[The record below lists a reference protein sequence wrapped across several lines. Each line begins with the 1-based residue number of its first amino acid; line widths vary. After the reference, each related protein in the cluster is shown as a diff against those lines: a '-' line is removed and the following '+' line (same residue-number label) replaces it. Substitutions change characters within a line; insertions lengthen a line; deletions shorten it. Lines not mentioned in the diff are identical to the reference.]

1 MNRIAQALQGVGRD
15 KLVASGLVLIAV
27 IAFIAFMVQNLTRTP
42 MAVLYSQVTAD
53 DAGAIVKELE
63 ARGVPNQWR
72 EDIGAIMAP
81 RDMIARLRLDLASRG
96 IPAGSGVGYEI
107 FDRGDGW
114 SATSFIQNVN
124 QLRAMEGEIARSIRS
139 LAPVQAARVHLAIP
153 ERKLFRRDQDAPH
166 ASVVLKLRGELDA
179 GQIRAIR
186 HLTAAAVEGL
196 KPDRVAIVDERGRLL
211 ASTGDPGDQLAAAV
225 DERQAGYE
233 KRLQSRIEDIVAS
246 VVGQGR
252 TRVQVHVELDH
263 NRVQQ
268 TQETYDPESRVVR
281 STQTRNESRSND
293 GENAAVGAAGQ
304 VPNSGAQQQGGAGAP
319 REQSN
324 KVEETTNY
332 EISKT
337 VRVETVESGRVKRLS
352 VAVLVDGAY
361 KKAANGDVTYEPRR
375 QEELD
380 RIAALVR
387 SGVGYDGKRG
397 DQIEV
402 ANLRFADVPA
412 ALEMPL
418 GDKPSLSSL
427 EDWLRLAQI
436 VVLSL
441 VILIL
446 ILTVVRPTLKAAFGV
461 GAPMRQ
467 MPQLDDLGTPV
478 AALPGAPAAASAA
491 GPAGAGSSGT
501 PDNGLPD
508 VPAIGTPMTRMIQA
522 ARQTGQVHARS
533 MEQVGQLFS
542 ENPDG
547 AVTVLRQWINEPTQV

>member
-1 MNRIAQALQGVGRD
+1 MSRFLQAIQNVGRD
-15 KLVASGLVLIAV
+15 KLFAAGLALIAI
-27 IAFIAFMVQNLTRTP
+27 IASLVFMVQNLTRTP
-42 MAVLYSQVTAD
+42 MAVLYAQVSPE
-53 DAGAIVKELE
+53 DAGAIVKDLE
-63 ARGVPNQWR
+63 ARGVTYQWR

-81 RDMIARLRLDLASRG
+81 RDMVAKLRLDLAARG

-114 SATSFIQNVN
+114 SATSFVQNVN
-124 QLRAMEGEIARSIRS
+124 QIRAMEGEIARSIRS

-153 ERKLFRRDQDAPH
+153 EKKLFRRDQEAPH
-166 ASVVLKLRGELDA
+166 ASVILKLRGDLDA
-179 GQIRAIR
+179 SQIRAVR

-196 KPDRVAIVDERGRLL
+196 KPERVAIVDERGRLL
-211 ASTGDPGDQLAAAV
+211 AAAGDPGEQTALAT

-233 KRLQSRIEDIVAS
+233 KRLQARIEDIVAS

-263 NRVQQ
+263 NKIQQ
-268 TQETYDPESRVVR
+268 TQETFDPESRVVR
-281 STQTRNESRSND
+281 STQTRNETRSNED
-293 GENAAVGAAGQ
+293 QANAVGAAQ
-304 VPNSGAQQQGGAGAP
+304 QLPNANAQQGNGAN

-361 KKAANGDVTYEPRR
+361 KKAANGEVTYEPRR
-375 QEELD
+375 QEELE

-387 SGVGYDGKRG
+387 SGVGYDAKRG

-402 ANLRFADVPA
+402 ANLRFADLPVAFDATGLPDKA
-412 ALEMPL
+412 SSNGIDSWLSIVQIAVL
-418 GDKPSLSSL
+418 GL
-427 EDWLRLAQI
+427 I
-436 VVLSL
+436 V
-441 VILIL
+441 LIL
-446 ILTVVRPTLKAAFGV
+446 LFTVVRPTLKAALGPA
-461 GAPMRQ
+461 APARRIAA
-467 MPQLDDLGTPV
+467 PGELDDNVPEPS
-478 AALPGAPAAASAA
+478 ASIAPRDEASAS
-491 GPAGAGSSGT
+491 PDLPQIGS
-501 PDNGLPD
+501 
-508 VPAIGTPMTRMIQA
+508 PMTRMIQQ

-547 AVTVLRQWINEPTQV
+547 AITVLRQWINEPTQA

>member
-1 MNRIAQALQGVGRD
+1 MARIVQALQGVSRD
-15 KLVASGLVLIAV
+15 RLVASGLVLIAV

-42 MAVLYSQVTAD
+42 MAVLYSQITAD
-53 DAGAIVKELE
+53 DAGAIIKELE
-63 ARGVPNQWR
+63 TRGIAYQWR
-72 EDIGAIMAP
+72 EDIGAITVP
-81 RDMIARLRLDLASRG
+81 RDMVARLRLDLASRG

-114 SATSFIQNVN
+114 SSTSFVQNVN

-139 LAPVQAARVHLAIP
+139 LSPVQAARVHLAIP
-153 ERKLFRRDQDAPH
+153 EKKLFRRDQDAPH

-186 HLTAAAVEGL
+186 HLTAAAVDGL
-196 KPDRVAIVDERGRLL
+196 KPERVSIVDERGRLL
-211 ASTGDPGDQLAAAV
+211 AATGDPAGQGIAAS

-233 KRLQSRIEDIVAS
+233 KRLQARIEDIVAS

-252 TRVQVHVELDH
+252 ARVQVHAELDL

-268 TQETYDPESRVVR
+268 TQETFDPESRVVR
-281 STQTRNESRSND
+281 STQTRNETRSNEERD
-293 GENAAVGAAGQ
+293 NAALGAAAQ
-304 VPNSGAQQQGGAGAP
+304 VPNGAQQQSGNGAN

-337 VRVETVESGRVKRLS
+337 VRVETLESGRVKRLS
-352 VAVLVDGAY
+352 VAVLVDGSY
-361 KKAANGDVTYEPRR
+361 KKAPNGEINYEPRR

-387 SGVGYDGKRG
+387 SGVGFDTKRG

-402 ANLRFADVPA
+402 ANLRFADLPA
-412 ALEMPL
+412 IPEPL
-418 GDKPSLSSL
+418 TADRSAPLSFD
-427 EDWLRLAQI
+427 DWFRMGQM

-446 ILTVVRPTLKAAFGV
+446 LFTVVRPTLKAALSG
-461 GAPMRQ
+461 
-467 MPQLDDLGTPV
+467 
-478 AALPGAPAAASAA
+478 
-491 GPAGAGSSGT
+491 GPAVRMIPASDVPQGAVEMVQAAPVQANG
-501 PDNGLPD
+501 DAGLPEI
-508 VPAIGTPMTRMIQA
+508 PAVGTPMTRMIQA

-547 AVTVLRQWINEPTQV
+547 AITVLRQWINEPTDA

>member
-1 MNRIAQALQGVGRD
+1 MSRIAQALQGIGRD
-15 KLVASGLVLIAV
+15 KLVASGLVLIGV
-27 IAFIAFMVQNLTRTP
+27 IAFIAFMVQNITRTP

-53 DAGAIVKELE
+53 DAGAIIKDLE
-63 ARGVPNQWR
+63 ARNVAYQWR
-72 EDIGAIMAP
+72 EDIGAIMVP
-81 RDMIARLRLDLASRG
+81 RDMVSKLRLDLASRG

-114 SATSFIQNVN
+114 SATSFVQNVN

-153 ERKLFRRDQDAPH
+153 ERKLFRRDQDSPH
-166 ASVVLKLRGELDA
+166 ASVVLKLRGDLDA

-196 KPDRVAIVDERGRLL
+196 KPERVSIVDERGRLL
-211 ASTGDPGDQLAAAV
+211 AATGEAGAQSALAV
-225 DERQAGYE
+225 DERQVGVE
-233 KRLQSRIEDIVAS
+233 KRLQARVEDIVAS

-252 TRVQVHVELDH
+252 TRVQVTAELDH

-268 TQETYDPESRVVR
+268 TQETFDPETRVVR
-281 STQTRNESRSND
+281 STQTRNETRSNEERD
-293 GENAAVGAAGQ
+293 NAVVGAAAQ
-304 VPNSGAQQQGGAGAP
+304 LPNANAQQGNGNGN

-337 VRVETVESGRVKRLS
+337 IRVETVESGRIKRLS
-352 VAVLVDGAY
+352 VAVLVDGSY
-361 KKAANGDVTYEPRR
+361 KKGANGELTYEPRR
-375 QEELD
+375 QEELE

-387 SGVGYDGKRG
+387 SGVGYDAKRG

-412 ALEMPL
+412 ANEFPAM
-418 GDKPSLSSL
+418 DKPSFASTL
-427 EDWLRLAQI
+427 DWLQLIQM
-436 VVLSL
+436 VVLGLIVL
-441 VILIL
+441 VLIV
-446 ILTVVRPTLKAAFGV
+446 TVIRPTLKAALGGGV
-461 GAPMRQ
+461 AGMLPRQ
-467 MPQLDDLGTPV
+467 LAQNGEAVSQAATPN
-478 AALPGAPAAASAA
+478 AA
-491 GPAGAGSSGT
+491 GGASSEGEQI
-501 PDNGLPD
+501 LPD
-508 VPAIGTPMTRMIQA
+508 PPAVGSPMTRMIQA

-547 AVTVLRQWINEPTQV
+547 AITVLRQWINEPSQA

>member
-1 MNRIAQALQGVGRD
+1 MARIVQALQGVSRD
-15 KLVASGLVLIAV
+15 RLVASGLVLIAV
-27 IAFIAFMVQNLTRTP
+27 IAFIAFMVQNVTRTP
-42 MAVLYSQVTAD
+42 MAVLYSQITAD
-53 DAGAIVKELE
+53 DAGAIIKELE
-63 ARGVPNQWR
+63 TRGIAYQWR
-72 EDIGAIMAP
+72 EDIGAITVP
-81 RDMIARLRLDLASRG
+81 RDMVARLRLDLASRG

-114 SATSFIQNVN
+114 SSTSFVQNVN

-139 LAPVQAARVHLAIP
+139 LSPVQAARVHLAIP
-153 ERKLFRRDQDAPH
+153 EKKLFRRDQDAPH

-186 HLTAAAVEGL
+186 HLTAAAVDGL
-196 KPDRVAIVDERGRLL
+196 KPERVSIVDERGRLL
-211 ASTGDPGDQLAAAV
+211 AATGDPAGQGIAAS

-233 KRLQSRIEDIVAS
+233 KRLQARIEDIVAS

-252 TRVQVHVELDH
+252 ARVQVHAELDL

-268 TQETYDPESRVVR
+268 TQETFDPESRVVR
-281 STQTRNESRSND
+281 STQTRNETRSNEERD
-293 GENAAVGAAGQ
+293 NATLGAAAQ
-304 VPNSGAQQQGGAGAP
+304 VPNGAQQQSGNGAN

-337 VRVETVESGRVKRLS
+337 VRVETLESGRVKRLS
-352 VAVLVDGAY
+352 VAVLVDGSY
-361 KKAANGDVTYEPRR
+361 KKAPNGEINYEPRR

-387 SGVGYDGKRG
+387 SGVGFDTKRG

-402 ANLRFADVPA
+402 ANLRFADLPA
-412 ALEMPL
+412 IPEPL
-418 GDKPSLSSL
+418 TAERSAPLSFD
-427 EDWLRLAQI
+427 DWFRMGQM

-446 ILTVVRPTLKAAFGV
+446 LFTVVRPTLKAALSG
-461 GAPMRQ
+461 GAAMRMIPASEVSQ
-467 MPQLDDLGTPV
+467 GAVEMVQAAPV
-478 AALPGAPAAASAA
+478 QANGDA
-491 GPAGAGSSGT
+491 
-501 PDNGLPD
+501 GLPEI
-508 VPAIGTPMTRMIQA
+508 PAVGTPMTRMIQA

-547 AVTVLRQWINEPTQV
+547 AITVLRQWINEPTDA

>member
-1 MNRIAQALQGVGRD
+1 MERIAQALRGVGRD
-15 KLVASGLVLIAV
+15 KLVASGLVLVAV
-27 IAFIAFMVQNLTRTP
+27 IAFVAFMVQNLTRTP

-63 ARGVPNQWR
+63 ARGVANQWR

-81 RDMIARLRLDLASRG
+81 KDQIARLRLELAARG
-96 IPAGSGVGYEI
+96 IPSGSGVGYEI

-139 LAPVQAARVHLAIP
+139 LGPVQAARVHLAIP
-153 ERKLFRRDQDAPH
+153 ERKLFRRDQESPH
-166 ASVVLKLRGELDA
+166 ASVVLKLRAELDQ

-196 KPDRVAIVDERGRLL
+196 KPDRVSIVDERGRLL
-211 ASTGDPGDQLAAAV
+211 AATGDPGEQTGMAA

-233 KRLQSRIEDIVAS
+233 KRLQTRIEDIVAS

-252 TRVQVHVELDH
+252 ARVQVNVELDH

-268 TQETYDPESRVVR
+268 TQELFDPETRVVR
-281 STQTRNESRSND
+281 STQTRNESRTNSD
-293 GENAAVGAAGQ
+293 RDSGAVGAAAQ
-304 VPNSGAQQQGGAGAP
+304 VPNGGAQQQGGGAATS
-319 REQSN
+319 EQSN

-361 KKAANGDVTYEPRR
+361 KKGANGELTYEPRR

-402 ANLRFADVPA
+402 ANLRFADLPVALDAGPA
-412 ALEMPL
+412 
-418 GDKPSLSSL
+418 DKPVLNSL
-427 EDWLRLAQI
+427 EDWLRLVQI

-441 VILIL
+441 VILVL
-446 ILTVVRPTLKAAFGV
+446 ILTVVRPTLKAAFG
-461 GAPMRQ
+461 GNAMRQ
-467 MPQLDDLGTPV
+467 IAQSPDDFAP
-478 AALPGAPAAASAA
+478 ALQSPGAPSQSGSAPAA
-491 GPAGAGSSGT
+491 GASGS
-501 PDNGLPD
+501 DNTLPE
-508 VPAIGTPMTRMIQA
+508 VPPVGTPMTRMIQA

-547 AVTVLRQWINEPTQV
+547 AVTVLRQWINEPTQA

>member
-1 MNRIAQALQGVGRD
+1 MARIAQALQGVGRD

-53 DAGAIVKELE
+53 DAGAIIKELE
-63 ARGVPNQWR
+63 TRGIAHQWR
-72 EDIGAIMAP
+72 EDIGAITVP
-81 RDMIARLRLDLASRG
+81 RDMVARLRLDLAARG

-114 SATSFIQNVN
+114 SATSFVQNVN

-139 LAPVQAARVHLAIP
+139 LSPVQAARVHLAIP
-153 ERKLFRRDQDAPH
+153 EKKLFRRDQDAPH

-196 KPDRVAIVDERGRLL
+196 KPDRVSIVDERGRLL
-211 ASTGDPGDQLAAAV
+211 AATGDPAAQGVIAS

-233 KRLQSRIEDIVAS
+233 KRLQARIEDIVAS

-252 TRVQVHVELDH
+252 ARVQVHAELDV

-268 TQETYDPESRVVR
+268 TQETFDPESRVVR
-281 STQTRNESRSND
+281 STQTRNETRSNEERD
-293 GENAAVGAAGQ
+293 NATLGAAAQ
-304 VPNSGAQQQGGAGAP
+304 VPNGAQQPQGNGAN

-337 VRVETVESGRVKRLS
+337 VRVETLESGRVKRLS

-361 KKAANGDVTYEPRR
+361 KKAPNGEVTYEPRR

-387 SGVGYDGKRG
+387 SGVGFDVKRG

-402 ANLRFADVPA
+402 ANLRFADLPVISEPFGNERNAPA
-412 ALEMPL
+412 LAF
-418 GDKPSLSSL
+418 D
-427 EDWLRLAQI
+427 DWVRVGQMA
-436 VVLSL
+436 VLSL

-446 ILTVVRPTLKAAFGV
+446 LVTVVRPTLKAAFSSS
-461 GAPMRQ
+461 APMR
-467 MPQLDDLGTPV
+467 MV
-478 AALPGAPAAASAA
+478 AADTSSQAVTEVVPSASAPAGGEA
-491 GPAGAGSSGT
+491 
-501 PDNGLPD
+501 GLPEIPT
-508 VPAIGTPMTRMIQA
+508 VGTPMTRMIQA

-547 AVTVLRQWINEPTQV
+547 AITVLRQWINEPTDA

>member
-1 MNRIAQALQGVGRD
+1 VARIAQALQGVGRD

-53 DAGAIVKELE
+53 DAGAIIKELE
-63 ARGVPNQWR
+63 TRGIAHQWR
-72 EDIGAIMAP
+72 EDIGAITVP
-81 RDMIARLRLDLASRG
+81 RDMVARLRLDLAARG

-114 SATSFIQNVN
+114 SATSFVQNVN

-139 LAPVQAARVHLAIP
+139 LSPVQAARVHLAIP
-153 ERKLFRRDQDAPH
+153 EKKLFRRDQDSPH

-196 KPDRVAIVDERGRLL
+196 KPERVSIVDERGRLL
-211 ASTGDPGDQLAAAV
+211 AATGDPAAQGVIAS

-233 KRLQSRIEDIVAS
+233 KRLQARIEDIVAS

-252 TRVQVHVELDH
+252 ARVQVHAELDV

-268 TQETYDPESRVVR
+268 TQETFDPESRVVR
-281 STQTRNESRSND
+281 STQTRNETRSNEERD
-293 GENAAVGAAGQ
+293 NATLGAAAQLPNAAQPPQGNGA
-304 VPNSGAQQQGGAGAP
+304 N

-324 KVEETTNY
+324 KLEETTNY

-337 VRVETVESGRVKRLS
+337 VRVETLESGRVKRLS
-352 VAVLVDGAY
+352 VAVLVDGSY
-361 KKAANGDVTYEPRR
+361 KKAPNGEVTYEARR

-387 SGVGYDGKRG
+387 SGVGFDVKRG

-402 ANLRFADVPA
+402 ANLRFADLPVMP
-412 ALEMPL
+412 EPL
-418 GDKPSLSSL
+418 GNERHVTSMTFD
-427 EDWLRLAQI
+427 DWVRAGQL

-446 ILTVVRPTLKAAFGV
+446 LVTVVRPTFKAAFSGA
-461 GAPMRQ
+461 APMR
-467 MPQLDDLGTPV
+467 MVAMDNSPQGATEV
-478 AALPGAPAAASAA
+478 APSAAAPGGGEA
-491 GPAGAGSSGT
+491 
-501 PDNGLPD
+501 GLPEIPT
-508 VPAIGTPMTRMIQA
+508 VGTPMTRMIQA

-547 AVTVLRQWINEPTQV
+547 AITVLRQWINEPTDA

>member
-1 MNRIAQALQGVGRD
+1 MARIVQALQGVSRD
-15 KLVASGLVLIAV
+15 RLVASGLVLIAV
-27 IAFIAFMVQNLTRTP
+27 IAFIAFMVQNVTRTP
-42 MAVLYSQVTAD
+42 MAVLYSQITAD
-53 DAGAIVKELE
+53 DAGAIIKELE
-63 ARGVPNQWR
+63 TRGIAYQWR
-72 EDIGAIMAP
+72 EDIGAITVP
-81 RDMIARLRLDLASRG
+81 RDMVARLRLDLASRG

-114 SATSFIQNVN
+114 SSTSFVQNVN

-139 LAPVQAARVHLAIP
+139 LSPVQAARVHLAIP
-153 ERKLFRRDQDAPH
+153 EKKLFRRDQDAPH

-186 HLTAAAVEGL
+186 HLTAAAVDGL
-196 KPDRVAIVDERGRLL
+196 KPERVSIVDERGRLL
-211 ASTGDPGDQLAAAV
+211 AATGDPAGQGIAAS

-233 KRLQSRIEDIVAS
+233 KRLQARIEDIVAS

-252 TRVQVHVELDH
+252 ARVQVHAELDL

-268 TQETYDPESRVVR
+268 TQETFDPESRVVR
-281 STQTRNESRSND
+281 STQTRNETRSNEERD
-293 GENAAVGAAGQ
+293 NATLGAAAQ
-304 VPNSGAQQQGGAGAP
+304 VPNGAQQQSGNGAN

-337 VRVETVESGRVKRLS
+337 VRVETLESGRVKRLS
-352 VAVLVDGAY
+352 VAVLVDGSY
-361 KKAANGDVTYEPRR
+361 KKAPNGEINYEPRR

-387 SGVGYDGKRG
+387 SGVGFDTKRG

-402 ANLRFADVPA
+402 ANLRFADLPA
-412 ALEMPL
+412 IPEPL
-418 GDKPSLSSL
+418 TAERSAPLSFD
-427 EDWLRLAQI
+427 DWFRMGQM

-446 ILTVVRPTLKAAFGV
+446 LFTVVRPTLKAALSGV
-461 GAPMRQ
+461 PAVRMIPASDVPQGAVEMVQ
-467 MPQLDDLGTPV
+467 AAPV
-478 AALPGAPAAASAA
+478 QANGDA
-491 GPAGAGSSGT
+491 
-501 PDNGLPD
+501 GLPEI
-508 VPAIGTPMTRMIQA
+508 PAVGTPMTRMIQA

-547 AVTVLRQWINEPTQV
+547 AITVLRQWINEPTDA